1 MMFAHSTLEQHK
13 FKRGKFTTPFNDA
26 FGDKLQLSSWGSER
40 LPEYL
45 WIGLILK
52 KHGRSKGLQKC
63 YWILKKLH
71 DALPNINFPTISN
84 IFTLE
89 DVNQQLFWEFVEH
102 VSGQE
107 SLSPLTLIYT
117 YRNYPIFNKI
127 FQTSLDYKEQI
138 HSIEAVLKDAYYHQ
152 TEFATDIR
160 FVVLYFELMQGRTHI
175 PKDTFDEICKYPLLE
190 HSDEQM
196 HLIRPLIRS
205 MEIARVNIS
214 NCETDKSNLILF
226 WKMVSEMSDCELYT
240 INYETLVE
248 NPETYLNYL
257 HEIFTYLDRITATL
271 EPLSTRNIVLCGIA
285 TYAYK
290 RICELVDHQLYNEI
304 SGRNIIRN
312 IIEDYIMM
320 KYLLKHEKEKPTIW
334 DEYQYYGIGLYKLV
348 MERERSNPCS
358 FKDGHVNYVLLQCL
372 VNEYRDEE
380 FIDIDTSY
388 FDKQNIRLK
397 AKDVGE
403 EELYGLFY
411 DYDSSFE
418 HGLWG
423 AIRESSLLKCD
434 NPAHQFHLVLD
445 SDNEQ
450 KLPSVWKDCVRTMN
464 KILMLL
470 NNELSIPTQ
479 LLSEVK
485 KFE

>member
-127 FQTSLDYKEQI
+127 FQTSLAYKEQI
-138 HSIEAVLKDAYYHQ
+138 ASIESVLKDAYYHQ

-160 FVVLYFELMQGRTHI
+160 FVVLYFELMQGRTHA
-175 PKDTFDEICKYPLLE
+175 PKDILDEICKYPSLE

-196 HLIRPLIRS
+196 RSIRPLIRS
-205 MEIARVNIS
+205 MEIARGNIS
-214 NCETDKSNLILF
+214 DSETDKSNLTLF

-240 INYETLVE
+240 INYEALAKK
-248 NPETYLNYL
+248 PEVYLNYL
-257 HEIFTYLDRITATL
+257 HEIFEYLDQITSAL
-271 EPLSTRNIVLCGIA
+271 EPLNTRNIVLCGIA

-290 RICELVDHQLYNEI
+290 RISELIEHQLYNEI
-304 SGRNIIRN
+304 SGRSIIRN
-312 IIEDYIMM
+312 IIEDYIIM

-372 VNEYRDEE
+372 G
-380 FIDIDTSY
+380 
-388 FDKQNIRLK
+388 Q
-397 AKDVGE
+397 
-403 EELYGLFY
+403 
-411 DYDSSFE
+411 
-418 HGLWG
+418 
-423 AIRESSLLKCD
+423 
-434 NPAHQFHLVLD
+434 
-445 SDNEQ
+445 
-450 KLPSVWKDCVRTMN
+450 
-464 KILMLL
+464 
-470 NNELSIPTQ
+470 
-479 LLSEVK
+479 
-485 KFE
+485 